1 MQVGCEHFV
10 ASAQCSVEC
19 ECDLVFQS
27 LRYDIVWQV
36 AMQFCWISQV
46 PPHSPMPI
54 GFYNSRNAE
63 PFPVSMVIYG
73 VFCCSPKSSAH
84 PELILRSK
92 SLETVESL
100 SKWMTLRSK
109 AAELTSLEQG
119 WNQYHIFFLA
129 LMLARQAW
137 LQISASQLETR
148 LWHVTKSTPEWHV
161 REWWP
166 ASANEEEHRG
176 QTLLGQRVANLATI
190 WTRLAPHP
198 VPRRLPLTRSWH
210 VMLK

>member
-1 MQVGCEHFV
+1 
-10 ASAQCSVEC
+10 
-19 ECDLVFQS
+19 
-27 LRYDIVWQV
+27 
-36 AMQFCWISQV
+36 
-46 PPHSPMPI
+46 
-54 GFYNSRNAE
+54 
-63 PFPVSMVIYG
+63 MVIYG

-84 PELILRSK
+84 PELILRSN